1 MSHSIRTRILDAALG
16 VVLGLLLAS
25 AGFAW
30 HSLKPSLPAL
40 PGAPSAKVADIQMET
55 KPCKQVQAKEPKA
68 KKKLGLPPPV
78 QQDEQ
83 AVVLTAVDVPRTD
96 EPLIATS
103 LLHLD
108 TGLGE
113 IFFTPQPRPWLAFDR
128 RWTAG
133 VFYVARDDV
142 VDSGLV
148 GRLQGTY
155 AAFQVKFLHFGA
167 YGQID
172 TDKRRAVGVGAWASG
187 D

>member
-133 VFYVARDDV
+133 VFYVARDDAGGPV
-142 VDSGLV
+142 WRLD
-148 GRLQGTY
+148 GRY
-155 AAFQVKFLHFGA
+155 EAFQIKFLHVGA
-167 YGQID
+167 QAQFDEDG
-172 TDKRRAVGVGAWASG
+172 RRSVGVGAWASG
-187 D
+187 R